1 MQQNGLFNTTLSRPV
16 MALWSAIK
24 ATDPKLVQLSQLTFN
39 TKRSALPANFDGRA
53 YSAWTD
59 ANGFNT
65 LEHSTDQA
73 GCGSCWAFSASG
85 SFTDR
90 IRVLLQQNKSKND
103 PTTSPFYKE
112 VQVLTGESTID
123 EVVNPSGVS
132 TVRLTVSPVTQTI
145 YDEIC
150 PYYTA
155 GFAPKMTADCQAQT
169 YQEAWDTCIDKQCI
183 QGVKPSDPNVTK
195 QCSGCE
201 GNWLYP
207 PLILFGTNG
216 GARQSTYGL
225 KRWAC
230 LYGATQYCG
239 DDKFN
244 GPLYVV
250 DKYIYVEPADVA
262 NGPPSFKSNGIMTME
277 DYMMMELFHRGSLVV
292 AFQVYQS
299 FFDFFKTPTTAVY
312 TSAGGDSD
320 KLMGGHAVVVIGWG
334 VDTSGTKYWIIRNSW
349 GEKWNGDGTFRILRG
364 SNFCTVEAQ
373 IAAVL
378 LSTNDIPK
386 FFDTPGHN
394 PTPPNPPGPPNPKTG
409 KMWYWVIGLVIVLI
423 AIVAIYFL
431 FFYKK

>member
-24 ATDPKLVQLSQLTFN
+24 ATDPKLALLSQLSFT
-39 TKRSALPANFDGRA
+39 TKRSALPVNFDGRT

-59 ANGFNT
+59 NNGFNT

-85 SFTDR
+85 SYTDR
-90 IRVLLQQNKSKND
+90 IRVLLQQNKSSND
-103 PTTSPFYKE
+103 PSTSPFYKE

-132 TVRLTVSPVTQTI
+132 TVRLTVSPIEQTI

-155 GFAPKMTADCQAQT
+155 GYSPKMTQDCQAQT
-169 YQEAWDTCIDKQCI
+169 YQTAWDTCIDKQCI
-183 QGVKPSDPNVTK
+183 QGVKPNDPNVTK

-207 PLILFGTNG
+207 PLILFGTKG

-230 LYGATQYCG
+230 LYGADQYC
-239 DDKFN
+239 DDNTPFN
-244 GPLYVV
+244 GPFYPVN
-250 DKYIYVEPADVA
+250 KYIYVEAADVA
-262 NGPPSFKSNGIMTME
+262 NGPPSFKNNDISSME
-277 DYMMMELFHRGSLVV
+277 DYMMMELFHRGSVVV
-292 AFQVYQS
+292 AYQVYQS

-312 TSAGGDSD
+312 TSGGGSGD
-320 KLMGGHAVVVIGWG
+320 KLMGGHAVVIIGWG
-334 VDTSGTKYWIIRNSW
+334 VDQSGIKYWIIRNSW
-349 GEKWNGDGTFRILRG
+349 GEKWNSDGTFRILRG
-364 SNFCTVEAQ
+364 SNFCTIEAQ

-378 LSTNDIPK
+378 LSTDDIQQ
-386 FFDTPGHN
+386 FFDRGHRR
-394 PTPPNPPGPPNPKTG
+394 TPPGTPTTN
-409 KMWYWVIGLVIVLI
+409 KMWYWLSGLLVVIIV
-423 AIVAIYFL
+423 IVAIYFI
-431 FFYKK
+431 FFFHK